1 MPGPSVTPEK
11 TASRPYT
18 CRHSRPQLNG
28 TIVCLRGDAPV
39 ACDKITCDNCPGYKS
54 RYIQYPITVS
64 GIDIDDLTIHRADAI
79 GRPVAVRPCDPSLDG
94 KTYLG
99 IYLGEHPWIL
109 SAAHNE
115 QTERLA
121 IRSISNPMMYIPE
134 LKRLVYG
141 AESWWMFIETPEDLK
156 QITDADINSVW
167 YVQLLK
173 SLSAQSDT

>member
-1 MPGPSVTPEK
+1 MSKPIVPPEEPV
-11 TASRPYT
+11 SRQHT
-18 CRHSRPQLNG
+18 CRYSRPQLDG
-28 TIVCLRGDAPV
+28 TAVCLRGDTPV
-39 ACDKITCDNCPGYKS
+39 TCGPHTCDNCPGYKS

-64 GIDIDDLTIHRADAI
+64 DIDIDDLTIHRADVI

-109 SAAHNE
+109 SASHNE

-134 LKRLVYG
+134 LKQLVYG
-141 AESWWMFIETPEDLK
+141 AESWWMFIETPDDLK
-156 QITDADINSVW
+156 QITDTDIDSVW